1 MTLEVWII
9 IGIVV
14 VVVWGLII
22 HEIRT
27 TPVYR
32 SDYINEEEEAELRE
46 VPQNEKSPP
55 KSQTHSGTIDTT
67 VPIYKHWTYETTN
80 CPCQMGVLV
89 EEHTKDCTWL
99 WENHGIHYQISEL
112 QKRYEE
118 LKSYSDI
125 SYDPTAQKEYM
136 RLEVE
141 IESLKKSV

>member
-32 SDYINEEEEAELRE
+32 SDYINEEEAELRE

-55 KSQTHSGTIDTT
+55 KSQTYSGTIDTT

-80 CPCQMGVLV
+80 CLCQMGVSV
-89 EEHTKDCTWL
+89 EEHTKDCTWM
-99 WENHGIHYQISEL
+99 WENHGIHYQ
-112 QKRYEE
+112 
-118 LKSYSDI
+118 
-125 SYDPTAQKEYM
+125 YM

>member
-32 SDYINEEEEAELRE
+32 SDYINEEEAELRE

-55 KSQTHSGTIDTT
+55 KSQTYSGTIDTS

-118 LKSYSDI
+118 LKGFGNDEHIYQELHRI
-125 SYDPTAQKEYM
+125 E
-136 RLEVE
+136 RE
-141 IESLKKSV
+141 IKSLKKSV